1 MIKDISTQNKRAVI
15 EQAELGYTVRFYMD
29 GRIYQKTTVHSIHE
43 ANELCDLFLDSDPS
57 QKLLNEAS

>member
-1 MIKDISTQNKRAVI
+1 
-15 EQAELGYTVRFYMD
+15 MD

-43 ANELCDLFLDSDPS
+43 ANEICDLFLDSDSP